1 MKKFLQFSGLIALG
15 LALVAFILLMA
26 CPSVVYLDNVNNWYS
41 GLAAIFAGGKVQGTL
56 GGATITTDFDGKL
69 AATALIAWIFVLLAM
84 LALIAV
90 SVLPLLKVKALDN
103 ISKMLTLACA
113 GVLLIAG
120 VLLFFTKLAFSG
132 ANNNYFD
139 SYSTS
144 FAFVFAGILA
154 ILSAACAACPAVLA
168 LLGKDK

>member
-1 MKKFLQFSGLIALG
+1 MVFTPDCICTALRMSASPNTLGSLRIELMVNIFLLAGNGLI
-15 LALVAFILLMA
+15 
-26 CPSVVYLDNVNNWYS
+26 YKS
-41 GLAAIFAGGKVQGTL
+41 GNITLSISGTTAIFGDKNHT
-56 GGATITTDFDGKL
+56 L